1 MTKTSRPT
9 HSIPSTSEANVVS
22 APTNLVLSDELNRDL
37 SDSRLQ
43 PPVEG
48 QEGQVDAIRVLAY
61 HKWKAA
67 GCPEGDGTEFW
78 LDAEQEI
85 KAE

>member
-22 APTNLVLSDELNRDL
+22 APTTLVLSDELNRDL

-43 PPVEG
+43 PLVED
-48 QEGQVDAIRVLAY
+48 QVDAIRVLAY

-67 GCPEGDGTEFW
+67 GCPECDGTEFW
-78 LDAEQEI
+78 LDAEKEVQ
-85 KAE
+85 AE